1 MFKKD
6 NLKLGLTLGFAAPI
20 LGLVLLKF
28 KRYGMLSFKEVL
40 QYIYLQPDHSIIT
53 AGLSVS
59 LMANAL
65 LFTIFI
71 NKNIDHTAKGIFIST
86 LVYGLII
93 LGIKFLG

>member
-6 NLKLGLTLGFAAPI
+6 NLTYGIVLGFASPI
-20 LGLVLLKF
+20 LGLLLLKF

-65 LFTIFI
+65 LFTIYI
-71 NKNIDHTAKGIFIST
+71 NRNVDHTAKGIFIST
-86 LVYGLII
+86 LIYGLII
-93 LGIKFLG
+93 LGVKFLG

>member
-6 NLKLGLTLGFAAPI
+6 NLTYGILLGFASPI
-20 LGLVLLKF
+20 LGLLLLKF

-65 LFTIFI
+65 LFTIYI
-71 NKNIDHTAKGIFIST
+71 NRNVDHTAKGIFIST
-86 LVYGLII
+86 LIYGLII
-93 LGIKFLG
+93 LGVKFLG

>member
-6 NLKLGLTLGFAAPI
+6 NLTYGIVLGFAAPI
-20 LGLVLLKF
+20 LGLLLLKF

-65 LFTIFI
+65 LFTIYI
-71 NKNIDHTAKGIFIST
+71 NRNVDHTAKGIFIST
-86 LVYGLII
+86 LIYGLII

>member
-6 NLKLGLTLGFAAPI
+6 NLIYGLVLGFAAPI
-20 LGLVLLKF
+20 LGLLLLKF

-65 LFTIFI
+65 LFTIYI
-71 NKNIDHTAKGIFIST
+71 NRNVDLTAKGIFIAT
-86 LVYGLII
+86 LFYGLVI
-93 LGIKFLG
+93 LGVKFLG

>member
-6 NLKLGLTLGFAAPI
+6 NFIYGLVLGFAAPI
-20 LGLVLLKF
+20 LGLVLLKY

-40 QYIYLQPDHSIIT
+40 QYIYLQPNQSIIT

-65 LFTIFI
+65 LFTIYI
-71 NKNIDHTAKGIFIST
+71 NRNKDLTSKGIFVST
-86 LVYGLII
+86 LVYGVII